1 MPSFRYQSL
10 TAAGQARQGV
20 VAAASRGAA
29 VRLLGGRGET
39 PTVLE
44 PVTDDH
50 VAEQR
55 PAPSGV
61 SGNGS
66 VAAPGAAGS
75 IPRWRRGARPVA
87 SRSEMANLIRE
98 LATALEAGLPLMQ
111 ALRTVRRQAR
121 GAAMIGILDHF
132 ITRVESGAA
141 LHVAAREYGPPFD
154 DLVTGMLRAADAS
167 GKTTD
172 VLHQLADLLE
182 RSVELRREVIG
193 ATLYPMIVAG
203 LVVASAIILVT
214 VLVPRLIQPLAGEM
228 TMPLPTRILVGIADF
243 MTAQW
248 IYCLAA
254 IGLAIVTWRWW
265 VRLPGNRLRVDRL
278 KLRAPIFGQLLR
290 DVAVSRFTRTLGTLV
305 SAGIPIVEALRITRD
320 TLGNT
325 AMMQAIDQVQDR
337 VASGAALAD
346 PLEQSGLFPPLLIQ
360 VVNLGERSGR
370 LEYMLLH
377 AAGAFD
383 RQVNNSIKLFTRAL
397 PPVLI
402 MIMASLGG
410 FVLAAIMLPLLE
422 LQSVIQ

>member
-10 TAAGQARQGV
+10 TAAGQTRQGV

-39 PTVLE
+39 PIVLE
-44 PVTDDH
+44 PVAEDH
-50 VAEQR
+50 VAERR

-66 VAAPGAAGS
+66 VAPDGTAGS
-75 IPRWRRGARPVA
+75 KPRWRRGARPVA

-182 RSVELRREVIG
+182 RSVDLRREVIG

-214 VLVPRLIQPLAGEM
+214 VLVPRLIEPLAGEM

-254 IGLAIVTWRWW
+254 IGLTIVTWRWW

-305 SAGIPIVEALRITRD
+305 SAGIPIIEALRITRD

-337 VASGAALAD
+337 VTSGASLAD